1 MGRGN
6 NVVTEHSHRQRR
18 GKTRDGVAW
27 GAVWAR
33 GKTDL
38 TKKKTSRRRIEA
50 NLMGSKV
57 NMNLPLVA
65 AAAAPA
71 LCTQCLPP
79 AWLTCNRDVYP
90 RNDEGG
96 REDQRNNAV
105 AQGKSSIRA
114 LPCFGNLIFC
124 HHTCHLG
131 PSK

>member
-1 MGRGN
+1 
-6 NVVTEHSHRQRR
+6 
-18 GKTRDGVAW
+18 
-27 GAVWAR
+27 
-33 GKTDL
+33 
-38 TKKKTSRRRIEA
+38 
-50 NLMGSKV
+50 
-57 NMNLPLVA
+57 MNLPLVA

-79 AWLTCNRDVYP
+79 AWLTCDRDAYP

-131 PSK
+131 PLKYAGKYLPDVVMDVFTYLYSSV